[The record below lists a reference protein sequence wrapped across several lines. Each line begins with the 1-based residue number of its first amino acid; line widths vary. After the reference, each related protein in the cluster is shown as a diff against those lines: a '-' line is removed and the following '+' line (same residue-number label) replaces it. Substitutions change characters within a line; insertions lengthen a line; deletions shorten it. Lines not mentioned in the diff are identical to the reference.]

1 MSVKFAMAVAQLT
14 HFNVAFGRTQSGL
27 KYFDSIT
34 NGWIDYSHNMV
45 LVKLFS
51 HALVSS
57 SAGHE
62 SALEKIK
69 EDIALLKQKA
79 GLRK

>member
-1 MSVKFAMAVAQLT
+1 LDTSSGISSK
-14 HFNVAFGRTQSGL
+14 NGL

-34 NGWIDYSHNMV
+34 NGWIDYSHNLILM
-45 LVKLFS
+45 KLFS

-69 EDIALLKQKA
+69 EDIVIFKKKA
-79 GLRK
+79 GLTR